1 VSGHI
6 EEAKQKLPMPAL
18 LHQLGLGDRARR
30 SARCP
35 LPGHEDEN
43 ASFGIFKTKTDTW
56 RFKCFSCNS
65 DGDEIEFLRQY
76 EGLSNGDALRRYLE
90 LAGVNGSRPPLGQAF
105 RKAKAIMKRADT
117 WADGKTGTLPVR
129 QESPFDWQKCA
140 DAFTAEHQERLC
152 DWRGFSPEFVSR
164 CAKKS

>member
-43 ASFGIFKTKTDTW
+43 ASFGIFKTKTDAW
-56 RFKCFSCNS
+56 RFKCFRATQTATKSS
-65 DGDEIEFLRQY
+65 FF
-76 EGLSNGDALRRYLE
+76 
-90 LAGVNGSRPPLGQAF
+90 VN
-105 RKAKAIMKRADT
+105 T
-117 WADGKTGTLPVR
+117 
-129 QESPFDWQKCA
+129 
-140 DAFTAEHQERLC
+140 
-152 DWRGFSPEFVSR
+152 RGFPM
-164 CAKKS
+164 ATP